1 MLGGVRSSREQLAY
15 VLIAIGALALL
26 SRLTDGAGWLWLALV
41 AAALLYGYRRQR
53 TYGFLVLGCVL
64 AGMAAGLLLQQVFD
78 ADGPFL
84 VALGG
89 GLIALDLIER
99 RHPRWPWG
107 IGIALVILGTGT
119 FLVDSGMLGSAW
131 FALLLIAAGAY
142 LLWRREGDGL
152 FPPPRRETPTA
163 DAQQDEA
170 AHDDPGRSS
179 PT

>member
-1 MLGGVRSSREQLAY
+1 MRSSREQLAY
-15 VLIAIGALALL
+15 ILIAIGALALL

-142 LLWRREGDGL
+142 LLWRRDGDSL
-152 FPPPRRETPTA
+152 FPPPHRQMPIG
-163 DAQQDEA
+163 DAQQDTTP
-170 AHDDPGRSS
+170 DDGTGRSS